1 MKKLSIVLL
10 VGLILLVAG
19 CSGTS
24 TEALQLEIYEKE
36 TAQMKKVKEHQVLQ
50 LEILQI
56 NAAIN
61 QFSTP
66 ASAVPVTPAQ

>member
-1 MKKLSIVLL
+1 MKKLSIGVL

-24 TEALQLEIYEKE
+24 TEALQLKIYEKE

-50 LEILQI
+50 LEIMQI

-61 QFSTP
+61 NLSAP

>member
-1 MKKLSIVLL
+1 MKTLRFVVL

-24 TEALQLEIYEKE
+24 TEVLQLKIYEKE
-36 TAQMKKVKEHQVLQ
+36 TARMKKVKEHQMLQ
-50 LEILQI
+50 LEIMQI

-61 QFSTP
+61 NLSAP
-66 ASAVPVTPAQ
+66 ASAVPITPAP